1 MKKILIAIPTA
12 RYIEAETF
20 KSIYDLE
27 IPEGYE
33 TTFQTFYGYRV
44 DQVRN
49 LIADWVVRGFDYL
62 FAVDHDVT
70 FAPDT
75 LKKMLI
81 HDKDLVSGIY
91 RQRVPEQKIEIYD
104 LNQQRMKIEQLYG
117 KPLVQIGGCGFG
129 CVLVKKAVFDQ
140 VGYPQFEYHP
150 ALDHNNTRSEDNDFC
165 RKAVNAGF
173 TLWCDPTILCGHIGS
188 TTMHVEVPKV
198 DPVLQRLRELHDQ
211 PLLPEDH
218 VKYLW
223 DMRYNQFIE
232 PKVIYDIGA
241 CVLHWT
247 NRAKEVW
254 PRAKIIPIEA
264 MEDVAE
270 LYADQGIDRWVAGC
284 LLSDKEE
291 EVEFY
296 ENLEHPGGNSLY
308 KENNQLSPLA
318 DQLFPEEKKVKRKT
332 ETLDNIVWSMNL
344 PKPDMIKM
352 DIQGAEL
359 AALKGATETLKTVN
373 HLILELQHL
382 DYNFGAP
389 KAEEVIEYLKTIG
402 FEMVGNGMFCGSELG
417 VDGDYHFIRTRPHQ

>member
-12 RYIEAETF
+12 RYVESETF

-27 IPEGYE
+27 IPQGYE

-70 FAPDT
+70 FEPDT
-75 LKKMLI
+75 LKKMLA
-81 HDKDLVSGIY
+81 HNVDMVSGIY
-91 RQRVPEQKIEIYD
+91 RQRIAEQKIEIYD

-129 CVLVKKAVFDQ
+129 CVLVKREVFSKI
-140 VGYPQFEYHP
+140 GYPQFEYHP
-150 ALDHNNTRSEDNDFC
+150 ALDHNHTISEDNDFC
-165 RKAVNAGF
+165 RKATNAGYSI
-173 TLWCDPTILCGHIGS
+173 WCDPSILCGHIGS
-188 TTMHVEVPKV
+188 TTMHVEVNF

-223 DMRYNQFIE
+223 TMKTVDNIE

-254 PRAKIIPIEA
+254 PEAEIIPFEA
-264 MEDVAE
+264 MKAVEP
-270 LYADQGIDRWVAGC
+270 LYREAGFKDFAVGC
-284 LLSDKEE
+284 LLSDQTGE

-308 KENNQLSPLA
+308 KENNELSPLA
-318 DQLFPEEKKVKRKT
+318 DQLFPEDKKVVRKT
-332 ETLDNIVWSMNL
+332 NTLDDIVKLNNL
-344 PKPDMIKM
+344 PKPDLIKM

-359 AALKGATETLKTVN
+359 KALKGATKTLESCN

-389 KAEEVIEYLKTIG
+389 KAQEVIDYLKSIG
-402 FEMVGNGMFCGSELG
+402 FEMVGGGMFCGSELG
-417 VDGDYHFIRTRPHQ
+417 VDGDYHFIRT

>member
-12 RYIEAETF
+12 RYIEADTF

-27 IPEGYE
+27 VPEGYN

-62 FAVDHDVT
+62 LAVDHDVT
-70 FAPDT
+70 FQPDT
-75 LKKMLI
+75 LKKMLQ
-81 HDKDLVSGIY
+81 HNVDVVSGVY
-91 RQRVPEQKIEIYD
+91 RQRVPEQHIEIYD
-104 LNQQRMKIEQLYG
+104 MNQQRMKIEALVG
-117 KPLVQIGGCGFG
+117 RGLVQIGGCGFG
-129 CVLVKKAVFDQ
+129 CVLVKKEVFVK

-150 ALDHNNTRSEDNDFC
+150 ALDHNNTISEDNDFC
-165 RKAVNAGF
+165 KKVTNAGF
-173 TLWCDPTILCGHIGS
+173 SIWCDPSILCGHIGS
-188 TTMHVEVPKV
+188 TTMHVEVNY

-211 PLLPEDH
+211 PLLPQQH
-218 VKYLW
+218 VDYLW
-223 DMRYNQFIE
+223 KIKDSE

-254 PRAKIIPIEA
+254 PAAKIIPIEA
-264 MEDVAE
+264 MEAVSE
-270 LYADQGIDRWVAGC
+270 LYIEKSFDQFVTGC
-284 LLSDKEE
+284 LLSDVEE

-308 KENNQLSPLA
+308 KENNELSPLA
-318 DQLFPEEKKVKRKT
+318 DQLFPEDKKVMRQT
-332 ETLDNIVWSMNL
+332 YTLDHIVEMFKL
-344 PKPDMIKM
+344 PPPDMIKM

-359 AALKGATETLKTVN
+359 KALKGATKTLESCN

-389 KAEEVIEYLKTIG
+389 KSDEVIQYLKSIG
-402 FEMVGNGMFCGSELG
+402 FEMVGTGMFCGSELG
-417 VDGDYHFIRTRPHQ
+417 VDGDYHFIRTHHHQ